1 MQQHL
6 ASHNVNGRYDH
17 VLAFKPT
24 GWTFADKMTSLDNI
38 KPTVR
43 GAVTLYG
50 IPYSEHSSFDEL
62 KWFISKLKPLK
73 IIPTVNIGSKD
84 SRDQME
90 KHFKEWLTI

>member
-1 MQQHL
+1 
-6 ASHNVNGRYDH
+6 
-17 VLAFKPT
+17 
-24 GWTFADKMTSLDNI
+24 MTSLDNI

-62 KWFISKLKPLK
+62 KWFVSTLKPFK

-84 SRDQME
+84 SRDQMQ
-90 KHFKEWLTI
+90 KHLKEWLTI